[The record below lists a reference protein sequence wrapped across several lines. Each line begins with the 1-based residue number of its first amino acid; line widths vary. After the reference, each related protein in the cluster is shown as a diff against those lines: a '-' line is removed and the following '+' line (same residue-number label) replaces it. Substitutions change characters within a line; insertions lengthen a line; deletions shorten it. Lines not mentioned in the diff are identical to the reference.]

1 MMYHHWTHWA
11 VQNLSSIGIAVIVLA
26 FVLVDDVFVF
36 VTFQDAD
43 VLVVGVTG
51 TTCVIISIIIVV
63 ILLLGNDNII
73 CFGEIQHL

>member
-11 VQNLSSIGIAVIVLA
+11 VQNLSSIGII
-26 FVLVDDVFVF
+26 LV
-36 VTFQDAD
+36 TDAD
-43 VLVVGVTG
+43 ILQDENILIFGVTG
-51 TTCVIISIIIVV
+51 ITCVTTSIIIVV